1 MLNTVS
7 DQQQDRSEWQF
18 LQRRLDDITSLLERE
33 MNFRQNII
41 DKQGDQITRLQSQL
55 QECKQAADGTR
66 QLVNKLL
73 NDIEKYR
80 RDIQW
85 YRRTYETRSL
95 PGTIWQKIFRRR
107 TRSSSSS

>member
-7 DQQQDRSEWQF
+7 DQKTDSSEWQSV
-18 LQRRLDDITSLLERE
+18 QQRLDDITSLLERE
-33 MNFRQNII
+33 SNYRQNII
-41 DKQGDQITRLQSQL
+41 DRQDDQITRLQSQL
-55 QECKQAADGTR
+55 HECKQAADGAR

-85 YRRTYETRSL
+85 YQRTYETRSL
-95 PGTIWQKIFRRR
+95 PGTIWQKIFGRH
-107 TRSSSSS
+107 

>member
-7 DQQQDRSEWQF
+7 DQQHNRSEWQK

-33 MNFRQNII
+33 MNFRQGII
-41 DKQGDQITRLQSQL
+41 DKQSDQITRLQTQL
-55 QECKQAADGTR
+55 QECRMATEGTR

-95 PGTIWQKIFRRR
+95 PGTIWQKIFRRH
-107 TRSSSSS
+107 

>member
-7 DQQQDRSEWQF
+7 DQQQDRSEWQT
-18 LQRRLDDITSLLERE
+18 LQGRLDDITSLLERE
-33 MNFRQNII
+33 MTFRQNII
-41 DKQGDQITRLQSQL
+41 DKQGDQIVRLQTQL
-55 QECKQAADGTR
+55 HECRQAADGTR

-80 RDIQW
+80 KDIQW

-95 PGTIWQKIFRRR
+95 PGTILQKLFRRR
-107 TRSSSSS
+107 RS

>member
-7 DQQQDRSEWQF
+7 DQSQNATEWQT
-18 LQRRLDDITSLLERE
+18 LQRRLDDISSLLERE
-33 MNFRQNII
+33 TNFRQNII
-41 DKQGDQITRLQSQL
+41 DKQSDQITRLQTQL
-55 QECKQAADGTR
+55 HECRQAAEGTR

-85 YRRTYETRSL
+85 YQRTYEQRSL

-107 TRSSSSS
+107 H

>member
-7 DQQQDRSEWQF
+7 DQQQDSSEWQI
-18 LQRRLDDITSLLERE
+18 LQRRLDDISSLLKKE
-33 MNFRQNII
+33 MDFRQNII

-55 QECKQAADGTR
+55 QECRQSAEGSR

-95 PGTIWQKIFRRR
+95 PGTIWQKIFSRRR
-107 TRSSSSS
+107 S

>member
-7 DQQQDRSEWQF
+7 DQQNTSEWQA
-18 LQRRLDDITSLLERE
+18 LQERLDDITNLLERE
-33 MNFRQNII
+33 MSFRQNII
-41 DKQGDQITRLQSQL
+41 DRQGDQITRLQSQL
-55 QECKQAADGTR
+55 QECRQAAEGAR

-80 RDIQW
+80 KDIQW

-95 PGTIWQKIFRRR
+95 PGTILQKVFGRRR
-107 TRSSSSS
+107 SQK

>member
-7 DQQQDRSEWQF
+7 DQHQDRSEWKT
-18 LQRRLDDITSLLERE
+18 LQQRLDEITSLLERE
-33 MNFRQNII
+33 MDFRQNII

-55 QECKQAADGTR
+55 QECRQAAEGSR

-85 YRRTYETRSL
+85 YRRTYEMRSL
-95 PGTIWQKIFRRR
+95 PGTIWQKVFRRR
-107 TRSSSSS
+107 RSK

>member
-1 MLNTVS
+1 MPMLNTVS
-7 DQQQDRSEWQF
+7 DQQQERSEWQA
-18 LQRRLDDITSLLERE
+18 LQRRLDDINSLLERE

-41 DKQGDQITRLQSQL
+41 DKQSDQITRLQSQL
-55 QECKQAADGTR
+55 QECKQVAEGNR

-80 RDIQW
+80 RDLQW

-95 PGTIWQKIFRRR
+95 PGTIWQKIFRRH
-107 TRSSSSS
+107 

>member
-7 DQQQDRSEWQF
+7 DQQQHSSEWQVV
-18 LQRRLDDITSLLERE
+18 QGRLDDISSLLEKE
-33 MNFRQNII
+33 MHFRQNII
-41 DKQGDQITRLQSQL
+41 DRQGDQITRLQSQL
-55 QECKQAADGTR
+55 QECRQAAEGAR

-80 RDIQW
+80 KDIQW

-95 PGTIWQKIFRRR
+95 PGTILQKVFGRRR
-107 TRSSSSS
+107 SQK

>member
-7 DQQQDRSEWQF
+7 DQQNRSEWQTV
-18 LQRRLDDITSLLERE
+18 QRRLDDIAGLLERE
-33 MNFRQNII
+33 MNFRQGII
-41 DKQGDQITRLQSQL
+41 DKQGDQIIRLQAQL
-55 QECKQAADGTR
+55 QDCRQAAEGTR

-73 NDIEKYR
+73 NDVEKYR

-107 TRSSSSS
+107 RS

>member
-7 DQQQDRSEWQF
+7 DPQERTEWQ
-18 LQRRLDDITSLLERE
+18 LVQHRLDDITSMLERD
-33 MNFRQNII
+33 MTFRQNII
-41 DKQGDQITRLQSQL
+41 DKQSDQIARLQTQL
-55 QECKQAADGTR
+55 HECRQAADGTH

-80 RDIQW
+80 KDIQW

-95 PGTIWQKIFRRR
+95 PGTILQKLFRRR
-107 TRSSSSS
+107 RS